1 MKLMVKGDDVCYWLL
16 CFQNNLINNN
26 MLSTKSFLVSRLNR
40 NIFYCQLSRISNE
53 TFGKNNDKSIDYQNL
68 NRRQSLTP
76 IMIGLRHYSED
87 PTKKSKTKPVLN
99 LKYVDDRPRL
109 TSTERMKR
117 LIQNY
122 GTTAIALHISLS
134 LTSLAIWYSIIYF
147 GVDVP
152 HYIDFERFGAV
163 GNKVLASS
171 GTFAVAYAVHK
182 LTMPVRITLTVF
194 LTPVLV
200 NWLRKKGVIKK
211 PHKYL

>member
-1 MKLMVKGDDVCYWLL
+1 MKLMVKGDDVCYGLL
-16 CFQNNLINNN
+16 YLQIK
-26 MLSTKSFLVSRLNR
+26 MLSTKSFLILRLNR

-53 TFGKNNDKSIDYQNL
+53 TFGKNSDKSIGYQNL
-68 NRRQSLTP
+68 NQRQSLTP
-76 IMIGLRHYSED
+76 IMIGLRHNSED
-87 PTKKSKTKPVLN
+87 TKNKPKEKPILN

-122 GTTAIALHISLS
+122 GMTAMALHISLS
-134 LTSLAIWYSIIYF
+134 LTSLGIWYSIIYF
-147 GVDVP
+147 GIDVP

-171 GTFAVAYAVHK
+171 GTFAVAYAIHK
-182 LTMPVRITLTVF
+182 LTVPARITLTVF

-200 NWLRKKGVIKK
+200 NWLRKKGLIKK